1 MVLVMRFMS
10 QVRIHLQ

>member
-1 MVLVMRFMS
+1 MRFMS